1 MCNDAAAAEN
11 EPCSTADRKY
21 ASCWSVIGRTLRW
34 RSQSRLPPGAQMD
47 DNSPM
52 VAILSL
58 IGAIALG
65 GLAVRHGVE
74 QRPGFDERPEAR

>member
-1 MCNDAAAAEN
+1 MA
-11 EPCSTADRKY
+11 
-21 ASCWSVIGRTLRW
+21 
-34 RSQSRLPPGAQMD
+34 

-65 GLAVRHGVE
+65 GLSLKYGVE